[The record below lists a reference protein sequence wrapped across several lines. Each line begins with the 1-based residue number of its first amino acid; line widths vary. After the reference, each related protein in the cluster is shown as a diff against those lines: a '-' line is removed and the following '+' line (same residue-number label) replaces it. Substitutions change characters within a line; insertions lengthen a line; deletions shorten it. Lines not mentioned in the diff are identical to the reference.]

1 MVKAEFWYGDGGR
14 QTERRE
20 TRVCR
25 IVKDGGWNGFLT
37 MLGSLDHI
45 PKGEVIQEC

>member
-1 MVKAEFWYGDGGR
+1 MEMEEAEPKG
-14 QTERRE
+14 E